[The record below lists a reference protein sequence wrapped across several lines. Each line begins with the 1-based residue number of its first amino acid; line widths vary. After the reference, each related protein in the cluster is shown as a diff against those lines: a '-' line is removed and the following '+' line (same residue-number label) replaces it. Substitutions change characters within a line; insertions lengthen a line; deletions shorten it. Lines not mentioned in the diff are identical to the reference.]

1 MVNTPDLA
9 RGACK
14 DFEQDL
20 VLYHYQECSGI
31 ERRRVDSHLE
41 TCALCRGFLEEL
53 KSFLPATV
61 NTDEPSP
68 AFWQSYSR
76 EMRVR
81 LAENEA
87 KSSWWRTIA
96 SFFRPWPVPAAAMAM
111 ILALAVTL
119 TLTKGQW
126 FQESN
131 DNSEFV
137 EMASNADF
145 FKSLD
150 FLDSMDLLDDVES
163 REAQVGE
170 KTPQHL

>member
-1 MVNTPDLA
+1 MTKISDTL

-14 DFEQDL
+14 EFEQDL
-20 VLYHYQECSGI
+20 VLYHYQECSGT
-31 ERRRVDSHLE
+31 ERHRVESHLE
-41 TCALCRGFLEEL
+41 TCASCRGFLEEL

-76 EMRVR
+76 EMRTK

-87 KSSWWRTIA
+87 KSGWWQTIA
-96 SFFRPWPVPAAAMAM
+96 SFFRPWPVPVAATAM
-111 ILALAVTL
+111 ILAVAVTL

-126 FQESN
+126 FQDSK
-131 DNSEFV
+131 DNEFV

-150 FLDSMDLLDDVES
+150 FLDSMDLLDEVES
-163 REAQVGE
+163 KEAQVGE
-170 KTPQHL
+170 KTAQHL